1 MIVFQIKS
9 TDIHATRW
17 YRDKHMVRILKWL
30 PYQLTNI
37 IRNSHHAYNSD
48 GQEYINYSNRVEV
61 KFCWYGKKASVVAN
75 RKLKFGRE
83 RKKERQE
90 TEQRQKNR
98 SASYISH

>member
-1 MIVFQIKS
+1 MSPGGKGAVKKKK
-9 TDIHATRW
+9 T
-17 YRDKHMVRILKWL
+17 K
-30 PYQLTNI
+30 
-37 IRNSHHAYNSD
+37 
-48 GQEYINYSNRVEV
+48 RVEV